1 MKNRYFSEPVF
12 TCPLSPVTAICL
24 LKFYLSNIKVSHS
37 IATVSHSIT
46 TVSISIATVFHSIA
60 NVSLYSIATVSHF
73 NTKVSLTITTVS
85 FLSILS
91 LTTIVSLSIATFSL
105 YVTTVSHSIANVSL
119 SSIATASQSI
129 TSLYFYSYSLYFY
142 CNSLYVFLRTF
153 LSVVSLFNYHHQQ
166 FLFTERR
173 YNKYHSL
180 AVDSTFGLNQ
190 FVIFILNCFAIWVSF
205 KFPDLAKF
213 RHFG

>member
-129 TSLYFYSYSLYFY
+129 TTVSISMATVSISIATVSTCSSELFCLLFH
-142 CNSLYVFLRTF
+142 FLIITTNNFCSRNVGTINITRSQLTR
-153 LSVVSLFNYHHQQ
+153 LS
-166 FLFTERR
+166 
-173 YNKYHSL
+173 
-180 AVDSTFGLNQ
+180 A
-190 FVIFILNCFAIWVSF
+190 
-205 KFPDLAKF
+205 
-213 RHFG
+213 